1 MATKRGFIN
10 LISLLLTGALYSF
23 LATGITTIRPGDQLN
38 VSNTLVSANGIF
50 TLGFFNLRGDSKN
63 TYLGIWYTN
72 RAKRVWVANRDTPI
86 FNNSTVLTIDTTGK
100 LVITS
105 TGDDP
110 ITLNSDQAT
119 GNATATLEDTGN
131 FVLTDGIEKRV
142 LWQSFDYPT
151 DSLLPGMKLGV
162 NLKTGRNWTLT
173 SWLSSDAVPASGPFT
188 LSWDPTQD
196 SGQLVIRRHG
206 VLYWTSGVLA
216 NQAFEF
222 MPGLNTPF
230 SEYNYSLSNVS
241 NQDGKYLTFSLTD
254 QGSDNGSVTSMW
266 VLESSGYI
274 MEGRGNQILNPKWE
288 DDLFCYGYES
298 GSGCA
303 SATLPGCRSQ
313 HEKFESRT
321 VSFGGTPTD
330 DTNSSLSI
338 SDCWARCWNDCGC
351 VGFTNIS
358 DNGTGCRIWSGNME
372 FRQVESGGVPAVY
385 VLVPSNP
392 AKDDGGIYSLLIGVA
407 VGSMQVIF
415 DYTECP
421 IAFL

>member
-38 VSNTLVSANGIF
+38 VSNNLVSANGIF
-50 TLGFFNLRGDSKN
+50 TLGFFNPGDSKN

-72 RAKRVWVANRDTPI
+72 KDATNRVWVANRDTPI

-110 ITLNSDQAT
+110 ITLNSDQGT
-119 GNATATLEDTGN
+119 GNAIATLEDTGN
-131 FVLTDGIEKRV
+131 FVLTDEIEKRV

-173 SWLSSDAVPASGPFT
+173 SWLSYIVPASGPFT

-196 SGQLVIRRHG
+196 SEQLVIRRHG

-230 SEYNYSLSNVS
+230 SEYNYSLSYVS
-241 NQDGKYLTFSLTD
+241 NQDEKYLTFSVT
-254 QGSDNGSVTSMW
+254 GSDMFRWT
-266 VLESSGYI
+266 LTSSGNI
-274 MEGRGNQILNPKWE
+274 EDGSNMVLNGGIN
-288 DDLFCYGYES
+288 LFCYGYES
-298 GSGCA
+298 DNGCTN
-303 SATLPGCRSQ
+303 ATLPECRSQ
-313 HEKFESRT
+313 HEKFEIRAG
-321 VSFGGTPTD
+321 SFVGTPTD

-351 VGFTNIS
+351 VGFTNIN
-358 DNGTGCRIWSGNME
+358 DNGTGCRIWSGYME
-372 FRQVESGGVPAVY
+372 FQQDESGGQRIY
-385 VLVPSNP
+385 LLVSANP
-392 AKDDGGIYSLLIGVA
+392 TKG
-407 VGSMQVIF
+407 
-415 DYTECP
+415 
-421 IAFL
+421 